1 MISSN
6 ENLGDRPVRR
16 HINKIAFV
24 AMAFMALVIILAVW
38 FFAVKKPTADSRP
51 SVSQQQRSQNL
62 QQ

>member
-24 AMAFMALVIILAVW
+24 AMAFMALVIVLAVW
-38 FFAVKKPTADSRP
+38 FFAVKKPDAGALPTGSR
-51 SVSQQQRSQNL
+51 QQPTQNR